1 MNLQTPDSEN
11 PHSPNATAADNP
23 LESSTSQ
30 QTLEPKRKRTEVGTI
45 DKANKKPKIETVE
58 LMKRKI
64 IKNPLPPETSAAG
77 LNVSLLHSLTEKL
90 LILQNTNPE
99 TVSILSSTIPA
110 TVSNNNVMI
119 SNKDLTFYIIGAA
132 LKVELKGDFNRGQG
146 DRYLIALQPTT
157 GHLDIF
163 RTICEKTNSPE
174 IRMSDY
180 GITMTTFSKNRTGQ
194 QIPCNL
200 LMVPVTMKRGKS
212 SRTGETNLYINLTT
226 HCFLLATGD
235 FRGALDDDSD
245 F

>member
-1 MNLQTPDSEN
+1 T
-11 PHSPNATAADNP
+11 
-23 LESSTSQ
+23 
-30 QTLEPKRKRTEVGTI
+30 
-45 DKANKKPKIETVE
+45 KANKKPENRNRE

-194 QIPCNL
+194 QIPFPVYDATTSNFYVKPTALTKNTIAVTPREGNL